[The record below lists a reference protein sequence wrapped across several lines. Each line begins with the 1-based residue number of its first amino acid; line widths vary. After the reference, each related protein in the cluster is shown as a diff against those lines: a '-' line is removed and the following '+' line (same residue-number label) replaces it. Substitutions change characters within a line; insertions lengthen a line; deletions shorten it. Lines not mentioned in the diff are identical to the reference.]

1 MKKILAVSAI
11 IALVACGSDN
21 GPTATRPHFASNITA
36 AACGSAGKFQA
47 TATWDVTGDWKAIFV
62 ALHAPKDSSLHVTG
76 AATATSGCSFP
87 AGDRIYA
94 ILFPLT
100 VQADADL
107 TQTIVLPGVFV
118 PAP

>member
-36 AACGSAGKFQA
+36 AACGGGKFQT
-47 TATWDVTGDWKAIFV
+47 TATWAVTGDWKAIFV
-62 ALHAPKDSSLHVTG
+62 GNVFGKDSSSHVTG
-76 AATATSGCSFP
+76 AAVATSDCVFP
-87 AGDRIYA
+87 TGDRVYA
-94 ILFPLT
+94 ILFPIT

-107 TQTIVLPGVFV
+107 TQTIVIP
-118 PAP
+118 

>member
-36 AACGSAGKFQA
+36 AACGAGKFQA
-47 TATWDVTGDWKAIFV
+47 TATWAVTGDWKAIFV
-62 ALHAPKDSSLHVTG
+62 GIKAGKDSSAHVTG
-76 AATATSGCSFP
+76 AASATSTCFFP
-87 AGDRIYA
+87 AASGERVYA
-94 ILFPLT
+94 ILFPIT

-107 TQTIVLPGVFV
+107 TNTIAIP
-118 PAP
+118 